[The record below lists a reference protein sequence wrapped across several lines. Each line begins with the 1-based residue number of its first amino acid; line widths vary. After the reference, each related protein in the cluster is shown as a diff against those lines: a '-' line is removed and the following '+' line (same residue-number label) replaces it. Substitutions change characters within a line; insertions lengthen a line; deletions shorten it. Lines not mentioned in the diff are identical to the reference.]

1 MKIQIKNSVW
11 RHCNLDDGLGSY
23 VCFTKLSIINNLLT
37 YSTIFPVLT
46 EYITQGTQLMFQG

>member
-11 RHCNLDDGLGSY
+11 RHCNLDDGLESY